1 MKNSVKTQSTKNVVT
16 NVVTENEILNS
27 VSKKVRLTLEQR
39 KEALNSKENKS
50 TYDYIL
56 LANAIDKIEN
66 KTASKVYKNCK
77 ENSEITNILGSKKI
91 PTFSEF
97 IAKLPIKASY
107 SNWDGF
113 KCFGTF
119 NVKNAIAKKV
129 ASQNKKE
136 AKK

>member
-1 MKNSVKTQSTKNVVT
+1 MKNSVKTQSTKKVVT
-16 NVVTENEILNS
+16 NVVTENEILIATT
-27 VSKKVRLTLEQR
+27 KKVRLTLEQR
-39 KEALNSKENKS
+39 KEAIIGKETK
-50 TYDYIL
+50 TTFDYIK
-56 LANAIDKIEN
+56 LANTIDKIEN

-91 PTFSEF
+91 PTFPEF

-107 SNWDGF
+107 SNWDGY

>member
-1 MKNSVKTQSTKNVVT
+1 MKNSIKTQSTKNVVT
-16 NVVTENEILNS
+16 NVVTENAILEATT
-27 VSKKVRLTLEQR
+27 KKVRLTLEQR
-39 KEALNSKENKS
+39 KEVLTSKENKS
-50 TYDYIL
+50 IYDYIL
-56 LANAIDKIEN
+56 LANAIDKLEN

-77 ENSEITNILGSKKI
+77 DNIEIKNILGSSKI
-91 PTFSEF
+91 PTFPEF
-97 IAKLPIKASY
+97 IAKLPIKANY

-119 NVKNAIAKKV
+119 NVKNAIAKKL

>member
-1 MKNSVKTQSTKNVVT
+1 MNTQAKTQSTKNVVT
-16 NVVTENEILNS
+16 NVVTENEILIATT
-27 VSKKVRLTLEQR
+27 KKVRLTLEQR
-39 KEALNSKENKS
+39 KDSLNSKENKS

-91 PTFSEF
+91 PTFPEF
-97 IAKLPIKASY
+97 IAKLPIKTSY

-129 ASQNKKE
+129 SSQNKKE

>member
-1 MKNSVKTQSTKNVVT
+1 MNATKTQSTKNVVT
-16 NVVTENEILNS
+16 NVVTENEILIATT
-27 VSKKVRLTLEQR
+27 KKVRLTLEQR
-39 KEALNSKENKS
+39 KEAIIEKETK
-50 TYDYIL
+50 TTFDYIK
-56 LANAIDKIEN
+56 LANTIDKIEN

-91 PTFSEF
+91 PTFPEF

-107 SNWDGF
+107 SNWDGY